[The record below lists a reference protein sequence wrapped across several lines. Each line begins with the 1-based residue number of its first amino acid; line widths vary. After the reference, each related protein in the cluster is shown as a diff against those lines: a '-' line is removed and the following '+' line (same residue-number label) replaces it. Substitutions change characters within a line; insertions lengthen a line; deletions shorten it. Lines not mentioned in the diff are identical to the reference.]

1 MTLDEAMEC
10 DDLTRAEARQEIARH
25 DVEGGWK
32 AFLAEVGAKSHYTGQ
47 EVLGWLGY

>member
-25 DVEGGWK
+25 VTDGGWE
-32 AFLAEVGAKSHYTGQ
+32 AFLADVGDKPQYTG
-47 EVLGWLGY
+47 EEILGWLGY